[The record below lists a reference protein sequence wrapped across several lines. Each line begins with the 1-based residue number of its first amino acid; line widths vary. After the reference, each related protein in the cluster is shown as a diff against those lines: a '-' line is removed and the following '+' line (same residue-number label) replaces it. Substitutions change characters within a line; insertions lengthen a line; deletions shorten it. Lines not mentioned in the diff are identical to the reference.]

1 MSIQQ
6 SEIEKL
12 SRKLVDI
19 EEENDQLKEKMI
31 MNENKFED
39 EKSPLSE
46 ELSEDAKPLGEEL
59 GIFGLKAKDLCD
71 PCNFA
76 SKDETILSRHKL
88 QELELET
95 EICKQK
101 LKLSSN
107 LFKIGEKEQEEK
119 HYCNCRGFCRINH
132 KKHNWQ
138 KSIIQVLQSNFGC
151 VLIDY
156 ECKEC
161 DQKFQ
166 SKEDLKKACRNQP
179 HKNSREEK
187 FFGSIDN

>member
-6 SEIEKL
+6 CEIEKL

-19 EEENDQLKEKMI
+19 EEENDQLKEKVN

-39 EKSPLSE
+39 EKSLSE

-166 SKEDLKKACRNQP
+166 SKEDLKKHVEINHTKIQERRN
-179 HKNSREEK
+179 
-187 FFGSIDN
+187 FGKY